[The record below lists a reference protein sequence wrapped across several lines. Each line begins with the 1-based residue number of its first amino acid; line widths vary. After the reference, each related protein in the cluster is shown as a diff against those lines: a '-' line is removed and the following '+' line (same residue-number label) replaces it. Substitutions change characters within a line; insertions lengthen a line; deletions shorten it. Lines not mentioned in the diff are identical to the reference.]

1 MQSLRHLKPASIV
14 AITVLV
20 CAVLALAPRAVKAD
34 NALTDAQKIEVEQ
47 LIHEYLQDNP
57 EVLVDAI
64 RAYRAKQE
72 QAQQAQAQ
80 ASVMDF
86 KARLANGDL
95 NVPSVGPADAPV
107 TIVEFFDY
115 RCGYCK
121 KVLPDMQALMEN
133 EDNIR
138 FVFMEFP
145 ILGEESLVASQAALA
160 VWLNWPE
167 KYVTMHNALMGSR
180 GGLNE
185 AKVMELAASIGVNV
199 SALRQA
205 MASDEVSR
213 AIQSNYRLAES
224 MDINGTPAFIIGDEL
239 VPGAIDMATMKHLID
254 AARNG

>member
-1 MQSLRHLKPASIV
+1 MLFSYLRSTATLFAS
-14 AITVLV
+14 VLV
-20 CAVLALAPRAVKAD
+20 ACAILMPSQRAALAD
-34 NALTDAQKIEVEQ
+34 GTLSDAQKTEIEQ
-47 LIHEYLQDNP
+47 LIHEYLQENP

-86 KARLANGDL
+86 KMLLAHGEL
-95 NVPSVGPADAPV
+95 NVPSHGPADAPV

-121 KVLPDMQALMEN
+121 KVLPDVQALMET
-133 EDNIR
+133 ESDIR

-145 ILGEESLVASQAALA
+145 ILGEDSAIASQAALA
-160 VWLNWPE
+160 VWVNWPD
-167 KYVTMHNALMGSR
+167 KYVSMHNALMGSR

-185 AKVMELAASIGVNV
+185 SKVMEAAAGLGIDTA
-199 SALRQA
+199 ALREA
-205 MASDEVSR
+205 MASQTINQL
-213 AIQSNYRLAES
+213 IQTNYQLAES
-224 MDINGTPAFIIGDEL
+224 MNINGTPAFIIGDEL

-254 AARNG
+254 AARKG